1 MNTVKLAD
9 AKAHLSELVSQV
21 EAGDAIN
28 ITRRGTPVAQLTAIK
43 AARRKIEAS
52 SLREMTDAMP
62 RQNTPAAVFTRGM
75 RDDDRY

>member
-28 ITRRGTPVAQLTAIK
+28 MRMAFEQVMLCTWLLLATK
-43 AARRKIEAS
+43 ARHS
-52 SLREMTDAMP
+52 
-62 RQNTPAAVFTRGM
+62 
-75 RDDDRY
+75 